1 MSDAISVLFLL
12 RNINLTIINS
22 WTVFDLPELE
32 AQINDYLKYL

>member
-22 WTVFDLPELE
+22 RAVFDLPELE
-32 AQINDYLKYL
+32 AQINDYLKYS